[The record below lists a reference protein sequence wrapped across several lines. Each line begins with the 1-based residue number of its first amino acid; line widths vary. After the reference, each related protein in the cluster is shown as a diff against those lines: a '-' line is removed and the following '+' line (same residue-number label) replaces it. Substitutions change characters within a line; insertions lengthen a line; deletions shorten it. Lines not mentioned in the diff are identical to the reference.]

1 MFEQFI
7 SAHLLAPE
15 YLGWLGQGFV
25 ITLLISFWT
34 ILAATL
40 LGFLL
45 GWFSPRRGI
54 VTTILM
60 GAGIVGL
67 MGVSVFILWQFKA
80 IVPVAAIVAAFVGA
94 AMVGRLARA
103 YGFRE

>member
-45 GWFSPRRGI
+45 
-54 VTTILM
+54 V
-60 GAGIVGL
+60 AGRPARTAPL
-67 MGVSVFILWQFKA
+67 VSQCLHQCI
-80 IVPVAAIVAAFVGA
+80 P
-94 AMVGRLARA
+94 
-103 YGFRE
+103 